1 MVALKT
7 GRKNKD
13 VLLCGSRTNYE
24 QVSTVTRETGRER
37 GNLIYYSRL
46 LLLIWQS
53 MGRYKKKKKKKKK
66 KKEERIQF

>member
-24 QVSTVTRETGRER
+24 QVSTVIRETGRER
-37 GNLIYYSRL
+37 GVILFLFSVVASNLAKYGEI
-46 LLLIWQS
+46 
-53 MGRYKKKKKKKKK
+53 
-66 KKEERIQF
+66 